1 MSQSSNMALR
11 GQKTI
16 SKEQLLALK
25 QEMNAKALTR
35 RRIRT
40 GGRLVVNIVFAI
52 LIIVVPVVCAMS
64 QLKNLNIID
73 SIRDENM

>member
-1 MSQSSNMALR
+1 MVPVQ
-11 GQKTI
+11 
-16 SKEQLLALK
+16 
-25 QEMNAKALTR
+25 
-35 RRIRT
+35 
-40 GGRLVVNIVFAI
+40 IVFAI

>member
-25 QEMNAKALTR
+25 QEMNAKALTK

-40 GGRLVVNIVFAI
+40 GGGSAQGAVWLSTSC
-52 LIIVVPVVCAMS
+52 LQS
-64 QLKNLNIID
+64 
-73 SIRDENM
+73 